1 MGFAPSA
8 ALRKLLGLPRKRPRD
23 ERVPDRSLL
32 EELTNHR
39 YSTGSPFDVL
49 VAPDDTCWGDVFPNS
64 LLLNRSNLSELFND
78 LTQVGPFPAHKGGRI
93 AQSTAKRVANRLAM
107 RACPADR
114 AKQSAFSKAWLFPIW
129 RELAT
134 LLPVRALA
142 RKIARTHAEKLIVI
156 PISTNVFS
164 YLNYFRWDVQEDEIE
179 PFLLAAACRRLG
191 LDVIVVASKSVFSL
205 GTHSGKEIS
214 LEMRPWAVWNET
226 GHPIPYNGEKTLLLV
241 EDGIRNFG
249 YAKSQ
254 VPDAVT
260 VKSRLYSGSE
270 QTDIILWGKE
280 HNPPVHTV
288 SLQLV
293 RDFPGEMALYSPMHE
308 IGALSDQFIASM
320 LPMTEVALETAI
332 ASVHGSNIKD
342 VHICDCYFFES
353 ALLAHAVRQNGGRV
367 HLWPHSINDT
377 FIHQHSRSDCPATIR
392 SITSTSAGKCAE
404 YFPASK
410 VITAPRIMLSPP
422 SPSRPFVHGRPTSV
436 VIFGG
441 SHAVARM
448 PLMNLG
454 RHEHTWIKLL
464 RALAN
469 YPDDFRVLFKPKA
482 HWESPEWLSSLSSDP
497 LDFEETS
504 LHANHL
510 DFENSVFM
518 SVTLASAALM
528 EGLGRGIPFMI
539 TRETSVEDYMFID
552 PEVVP
557 VGSADFIIDE
567 LLKLRD
573 PQKFRSFTERQLH
586 WYSQEALFYKS
597 AHGWETTNAP

>member
-1 MGFAPSA
+1 MRYASPA
-8 ALRKLLGLPRKRPRD
+8 ALQRLLGLLRKKPQH
-23 ERVPDRSLL
+23 EHALGRSFL
-32 EELTNHR
+32 EEL
-39 YSTGSPFDVL
+39 STFRPSAETPFDVL
-49 VAPDDTCWGDVFPNS
+49 VAPDDAVWEDLFPNA
-64 LLLNRSNLSELFND
+64 LLLNRSTLSNLFSG
-78 LTQVGPFPAHKGGRI
+78 LTEVGSLPAHKGGRI
-93 AQSTAKRVANRLAM
+93 AQSTAKRVANRLA
-107 RACPADR
+107 AKVSVANP

-142 RKIARTHAEKLIVI
+142 RKIVQSYPEKLVVV
-156 PISTNVFS
+156 PLSTNIFS
-164 YLNYFRWDVQEDEIE
+164 YLNYFRWDAQGDEIE
-179 PFLLAAACRRLG
+179 PLLLAAACRRVG
-191 LDVIVVASKSVFSL
+191 LDVIVVAHESAFVP
-205 GTHSGKEIS
+205 GTRSAKEIT
-214 LEMRPWAVWNET
+214 LEIRPYAIWNEF
-226 GHPIPYNGEKTLLLV
+226 GSPILYKGEKDTLVV

-254 VPDAVT
+254 IPDAAT
-260 VKSRLYSGSE
+260 IKSRLYSGSE
-270 QTDIILWGKE
+270 QANIVLWGEE

-288 SLQLV
+288 SLRLV
-293 RDFPGEMALYSPMHE
+293 GDLADRMALYSPISE

-332 ASVHGSNIKD
+332 GSVHGSNIKD

-353 ALLAHAVRQNGGRV
+353 ALVAHAVRQNGGRV

-377 FIHQHSRSDCPATIR
+377 FIHQHARSDCPTTIR
-392 SITSTSAGKCAE
+392 SITSTSARKCAE
-404 YFPASK
+404 YFPTSK
-410 VITAPRIMLSPP
+410 IIADPRIMLSPP
-422 SPSRPFVHGRPTSV
+422 RPPRPFVHGRPTSV
-436 VIFGG
+436 IIFGG

-454 RHEHTWIKLL
+454 HHKQTWIKLL
-464 RALAN
+464 KSLAS
-469 YPDDFRVLFKPKA
+469 YPDDFRVLFKPKG
-482 HWESPEWLSSLSSDP
+482 HWESPKWLSSLSSDP
-497 LDFEETS
+497 LGFEETS

-539 TRETSVEDYMFID
+539 ARETSVEDYMFID